1 MAEIWAA
8 RKDDEL
14 IHTSALADI
23 ASAVAEVAVY
33 AVATAAVSAAAA
45 AAAPA
50 LAGVAVLGAAATAA
64 SGCVGAGLIVGFA
77 TSLTGVGEHISNG
90 CDAVA
95 NWLFPPSVSGV
106 ILTGSP
112 TSSPTP
118 NRRHAPQVV
127 YSRPQRSKRYRRHS
141 RRKASGI
148 MAPSCWPPAV
158 ISSRSYGSPASP
170 APASPANRWK
180 KIKSAATN
188 TRFRNTWRKA
198 PVKYLSTANRP
209 YAAMTVQPARRKSRP
224 TSPKMCRSAAARW
237 WYATSRAASC
247 RVSVWR

>member
-112 TSSPTP
+112 NVFTNAKPAARAAGRLLTP
-118 NRRHAPQVV
+118 AEIKALPAPQP
-127 YSRPQRSKRYRRHS
+127 PQSFWDYGAELLAAGGNILS
-141 RRKASGI
+141 QLWQPGVAS
-148 MAPSCWPPAV
+148 
-158 ISSRSYGSPASP
+158 
-170 APASPANRWK
+170 
-180 KIKSAATN
+180 
-188 TRFRNTWRKA
+188 
-198 PVKYLSTANRP
+198 
-209 YAAMTVQPARRKSRP
+209 QPAQPTAGRR
-224 TSPKMCRSAAARW
+224 
-237 WYATSRAASC
+237 
-247 RVSVWR
+247 

>member
-112 TSSPTP
+112 NVFTDAKPTG
-118 NRRHAPQVV
+118 R
-127 YSRPQRSKRYRRHS
+127 
-141 RRKASGI
+141 
-148 MAPSCWPPAV
+148 
-158 ISSRSYGSPASP
+158 
-170 APASPANRWK
+170 
-180 KIKSAATN
+180 
-188 TRFRNTWRKA
+188 
-198 PVKYLSTANRP
+198 
-209 YAAMTVQPARRKSRP
+209 
-224 TSPKMCRSAAARW
+224 AARDRR
-237 WYATSRAASC
+237 AGLRRRCRRVVRERRRRGDPLRPRDDPRRAAG
-247 RVSVWR
+247 RRR